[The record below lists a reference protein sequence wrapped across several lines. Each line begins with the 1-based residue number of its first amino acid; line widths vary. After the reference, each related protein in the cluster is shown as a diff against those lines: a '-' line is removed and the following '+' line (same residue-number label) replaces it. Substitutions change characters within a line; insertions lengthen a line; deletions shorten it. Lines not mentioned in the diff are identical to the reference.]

1 MAISYTLLILA
12 VLWAAFFLW
21 PLVQRR
27 LEGGRRTSIGSLS
40 SSFTRS
46 GSFTTGNGLAARISS
61 TRRIRPIATRPLPGP
76 PARSASFGDDTRPQ
90 GLPMSSEAQR
100 RRRDAL
106 VILGGGVLATLLLAV
121 VSASTVAWAV
131 HALVDFAFAAYI
143 VALVQIRRRADER
156 RATVHFLPQ
165 PVARPTLVLR
175 RTASS

>member
-1 MAISYTLLILA
+1 MAISYTILILA

-27 LEGGRRTSIGSLS
+27 LEGGRRNSIGSLS
-40 SSFTRS
+40 KSFGRP
-46 GSFTTGNGLAARISS
+46 GSFTTGNGMAARISS
-61 TRRIRPIATRPLPGP
+61 TRRLRPIATRPLPGP
-76 PARSASFGDDTRPQ
+76 PVRAAGFGTDARPQ
-90 GLPMSSEAQR
+90 GLPMSTEAQR
-100 RRRDAL
+100 RRRDAF

-121 VSASTVAWAV
+121 MSASAIAWIV
-131 HALVDFAFAAYI
+131 HALVDLAFAAYI

-165 PVARPTLVLR
+165 PVIRPTLVLR

>member
-1 MAISYTLLILA
+1 MAIPYTLLILA

-27 LEGGRRTSIGSLS
+27 LEGGRRNSIGSLS
-40 SSFTRS
+40 SSFTRP
-46 GSFTTGNGLAARISS
+46 GSFTTGNGMAARISS

-76 PARSASFGDDTRPQ
+76 PARSASFGNDVRPQ

-121 VSASTVAWAV
+121 VSASGVAWAA
-131 HALVDFAFAAYI
+131 HALVDLAFAAYI

-165 PVARPTLVLR
+165 PVVRPTLVLR
-175 RTASS
+175 RSATS

>member
-1 MAISYTLLILA
+1 MAISYTILILA

-27 LEGGRRTSIGSLS
+27 LEGGRRNSIGSLS
-40 SSFTRS
+40 GALTRP
-46 GSFTTGNGLAARISS
+46 GSFRTGNGIAARVSS

-76 PARSASFGDDTRPQ
+76 PVRGAGFGDAARPQ
-90 GLPMSSEAQR
+90 GLPMSTEAQR

-106 VILGGGVLATLLLAV
+106 VVLGGGVLATLLLAV
-121 VSASTVAWAV
+121 VSASVVAWSV
-131 HALVDFAFAAYI
+131 HLLVDLAFCAYI

-165 PVARPTLVLR
+165 PVIRPTLVLR